1 MFTPVQCD
9 SKGKVWCARRK
20 CVLSS
25 PVFLHGS
32 CLLVLPH
39 PFLVGGCKAIMLSS
53 FSWRSVIV
61 SWLLRA
67 LLLFINILEASQA
80 LKKSYLEEMYL
91 DKLRIPWDHPPGF
104 IVFSPTP
111 ESGNISKPECAPPCY
126 VSERIKGIWPCPA
139 KHPTFTYFS
148 GGDILP
154 NVNVTCRNVAVFI
167 LICKYHSCEL
177 WSFPGLGIRVGIRE
191 SVKVYSGKGATNILG
206 NANLRGTRQ
215 NILVKNIFPH
225 YSFLETFS

>member
-80 LKKSYLEEMYL
+80 LKK
-91 DKLRIPWDHPPGF
+91 KLLRRD
-104 IVFSPTP
+104 
-111 ESGNISKPECAPPCY
+111 
-126 VSERIKGIWPCPA
+126 VSWQTEDSMRSSSRFYC
-139 KHPTFTYFS
+139 
-148 GGDILP
+148 
-154 NVNVTCRNVAVFI
+154 
-167 LICKYHSCEL
+167 
-177 WSFPGLGIRVGIRE
+177 
-191 SVKVYSGKGATNILG
+191 
-206 NANLRGTRQ
+206 
-215 NILVKNIFPH
+215 IFP
-225 YSFLETFS
+225 YSRKREYIQTRMCTTLLYFWENKRNLAVSCKASDIHIFFWRRHFAKCQCYLQKCGCFYFNLQISLLWIMIFPWFGY